1 MIELSAATVDTIN
14 QLCKRGVAFALY
26 RLPHSSIDQ
35 FCMQHDGGY
44 AQHER
49 ITQLHDAPSFV
60 MSPFDSTTGAIL
72 QIRSERDTLPRAE
85 EISSFLPYE
94 APAPAPNSAA
104 EDYEKR
110 FQQYHARVDS
120 CYSVEKLV
128 LARTKRIDFEP
139 QSAFSPALAYQHTC
153 AGTDRAFHV
162 LAHSPLTGT
171 WLSSTPELLLGGEAE
186 NNTWQTQALAGTQ
199 KKGGNWSQKNI
210 AEHACVVRHLREV
223 LRHAGID
230 YRESSSETLS
240 SGEIEHLCARF
251 DMQMEQ
257 TKLLPLLE
265 KLAPTPAVAGY
276 PMEDALAFMRANP
289 DIDRQYYTGYLGPY
303 DTKAVTAFYVCLRCM
318 QIYRDSCVLYAGGGI
333 MPESQLREEWEETEQ
348 KMAVMQALIARSL
361 EK

>member
-14 QLCKRGVAFALY
+14 QLCKRDIAFALY
-26 RLPHSSIDQ
+26 RLPHSSSDQ

-60 MSPFDSTTGAIL
+60 MSPFDSGTGAIL
-72 QIRSERDTLPRAE
+72 QIRSERSTLPRAE
-85 EISSFLPYE
+85 EVSSFLPYE
-94 APAPAPNSAA
+94 APAPDSAEENYA
-104 EDYEKR
+104 QR
-110 FQQYHARVDS
+110 FLQYHARVDS

-128 LARTKRIDFEP
+128 LARKKRVTFEA
-139 QSAFSPALAYQHTC
+139 QSIFSPAFAYQQAC
-153 AGTDRAFHV
+153 ASTDRAFHV
-162 LAHSPLTGT
+162 LVHSPLTGT
-171 WLSSTPELLLGGEAE
+171 WLSSTPELLLGGE
-186 NNTWQTQALAGTQ
+186 NKTWQTQALAGTQ
-199 KKGGNWSQKNI
+199 KNGGNWSQKNI

-240 SGEIEHLCARF
+240 SGEIEHLSARF
-251 DMQMEQ
+251 DIQMEQ

-276 PMEDALAFMRANP
+276 PMEDALAYMRAHP

-303 DTKAVTAFYVCLRCM
+303 NTKGRTELYVCLRCM

-333 MPESQLREEWEETEQ
+333 MPESQLHEEWEETEQ